1 MIGAITFS
9 KKEREI
15 CPIKPVNNSRE
26 GFEDENL
33 DDLLEAVVG
42 DSDGDLPP
50 VAAQL
55 VDRLD
60 LVACLVFVALQEV
73 LHVVLEALKR

>member
-1 MIGAITFS
+1 M
-9 KKEREI
+9 
-15 CPIKPVNNSRE
+15 
-26 GFEDENL
+26 
-33 DDLLEAVVG
+33 EAVVR